1 MSDDYGIWS
10 PYQAFYI
17 ESMLTVTSSA
27 VESAERLGRIVAP
40 EADLEGITEDD
51 ILNWVQNIIAQAA
64 ALSRYF
70 WTSKPKEKSHRE
82 RSQYLRNM
90 FDVKESSVLKDRS
103 LRNLIEYFD
112 ENLDT
117 FLARPVVGTVVPN
130 LVGVDPENDGV
141 PRHVFRA
148 FYNRIGVFEV
158 LGHRYEVQPIV
169 DEIYEVHRRLLSFAE
184 RGYVM
189 RMSEEIAHNKP
200 LEPTLQSGA
209 AQR

>member
-1 MSDDYGIWS
+1 VNDNYGIWP

-27 VESAERLGRIVAP
+27 VESAERLARIFDP
-40 EADLEGITEDD
+40 EADLEGIAENDV
-51 ILNWVQNIIAQAA
+51 LNWVQNIIAQAA
-64 ALSRYF
+64 TLSRYF
-70 WTSKPKEKSHRE
+70 WTSKPKEKTHRE
-82 RSQYLRNM
+82 RSQYLRKV
-90 FDVKESSVLKDRS
+90 FDVKESGVLKDRS
-103 LRNLIEYFD
+103 LRNLIEHFD

-130 LVGVDPENDGV
+130 FVGVEPENDGV
-141 PRHVFRA
+141 PRYVFRA

-158 LGHRYEVQPIV
+158 LGHRYKVQPIV

-189 RMSEEIAHNKP
+189 RMSEEVAHNKP
-200 LEPTLQSGA
+200 LEPTSQSGA